1 MTCANEGVKQLSFDR
16 NIRILG
22 NVFLVFGFIV
32 FIISLIFLI
41 NGWPF
46 KTMSNGAHK
55 IDELLVSFCYLIM
68 GSVVIMCGLG
78 IRNISR
84 DVHDFF
90 QMNAN
95 KHGYLSSDFTEINF
109 VLVMSILFLLSING
123 VFILEKGAQIDS
135 PLLLL
140 LLTCAVVTGYYTIVF
155 KYKKET
161 CNKS

>member
-1 MTCANEGVKQLSFDR
+1 MTYDNDGTKQLSFDR

-22 NVFLVFGFIV
+22 NVFLVFGFVV
-32 FIISLIFLI
+32 FIFSLVSLI

-46 KTMSNGAHK
+46 KTIANGTHK
-55 IDELLVSFCYLIM
+55 TNEFLVSFCYVIM
-68 GSVVIMCGLG
+68 GSVVIMCSLG

-84 DVHDFF
+84 DVDDFF

-109 VLVMSILFLLSING
+109 ILVISILFLLSING
-123 VFILEKGAQIDS
+123 VFILEKGVQVDS

-140 LLTCAVVTGYYTIVF
+140 LFTCAVITIYYTIVF
-155 KYKKET
+155 KYKKQR
-161 CNKS
+161 NV